1 MESFTSKNV
10 PEMVL
15 EKTLNDLQIRSE
27 VEATMQDMLVDVEV
41 TASLQREVDTQ
52 SQLSAL
58 QAQVSQ
64 YEAALQEIQ
73 AVQSHQRQ
81 EQGSLADSLV
91 QQLWTLSQE
100 LGQLRRWKETH
111 ETTVMEHDETI
122 AKLLQ
127 AEEQIR
133 VLEARPPAASPDGQS
148 ADFGLKESPAAPIA
162 VVVSEPSTVKETP
175 TTLEKTSSE
184 QPTMEESPATATA
197 PQQNGTKANDAVAK
211 ETESIEK
218 EVDALLALADHN
230 ALAEGLLSEQTVP
243 ANVVTEASPADNA
256 LGESGNDNNAVVA
269 LLEDEEN
276 DEVPT
281 LDTLNMKV
289 LTEIFEFLDAVEIL
303 NTAQINITMFSRVDA
318 LFGFSDA
325 EQGEQPPAAAA
336 AEAPPAVISTTAT
349 IAALPPS
356 APAALGRAPLASPTG
371 PADAKMPAQPVS
383 SSPPA
388 AAAAAGVNAPR
399 RGGIFSLL
407 QARGSGGLVAR
418 RGAAAGTSDQPL
430 TAAMTDSMVSKLNDK
445 ELSAIF
451 SLTEK
456 LHQREKAVATL
467 TAEKEEL
474 AGKLDGTEALKEFL
488 ISKVRDVEQSLHK
501 SQEDE
506 MKVAQQIS
514 SDQEVI
520 AFLDGR
526 VQQLERDIKSLSDE
540 KKNIAEK
547 MSNLQTQND
556 KKIEVL
562 GDMLQFER
570 ERVSENEREWKATK
584 KLLVKEIKSCRA
596 QLLALQAERDGFR
609 EQNERL
615 KKAVLLTNPSSGS
628 M

>member
-1 MESFTSKNV
+1 
-10 PEMVL
+10 MVL

-41 TASLQREVDTQ
+41 TASLQREVHTQ

-64 YEAALQEIQ
+64 YEAALQETQ

-100 LGQLRRWKETH
+100 LGQLRRWKESH

-133 VLEARPPAASPDGQS
+133 VLVARPPAASSDGQS
-148 ADFGLKESPAAPIA
+148 ADFGLKESTSAPIS
-162 VVVSEPSTVKETP
+162 VMVSEPSTVKEAP
-175 TTLEKTSSE
+175 TTLETASSE
-184 QPTMEESPATATA
+184 QPTVEESPAAVTAL
-197 PQQNGTKANDAVAK
+197 QQNGTKANDAVAK
-211 ETESIEK
+211 QTESIEK
-218 EVDALLALADHN
+218 EVDALLALDDPN
-230 ALAEGLLSEQTVP
+230 APAEGLVSEQTVP
-243 ANVVTEASPADNA
+243 EIVVTETSPADNA

-318 LFGFSDA
+318 LFGLSNA
-325 EQGEQPPAAAA
+325 EQGEQPPAAAP

-383 SSPPA
+383 SSP
-388 AAAAAGVNAPR
+388 AAAGVNAPR

-407 QARGSGGLVAR
+407 QARGSGGGGLVAR
-418 RGAAAGTSDQPL
+418 RGVSAAGASDQPL

-547 MSNLQTQND
+547 MGNLQTQND
-556 KKIEVL
+556 KKVEVL